1 MTAADVPNNKVGHI
15 QQDWD
20 VMIAEG
26 DITRCLGDAICL
38 VVAENEKILEQ
49 AKILVKID

>member
-1 MTAADVPNNKVGHI
+1 
-15 QQDWD
+15 
-20 VMIAEG
+20 MIAEG